1 MKFCHLPMLKTA
13 NQLLTCVLI
22 VALTACSHKSA
33 EEKTNSDPIVTGETI
48 RFPVVEGGPT
58 NLPVEQPA
66 EDSARSLSIP
76 GRLVWNEDHTVR
88 VVSPFN
94 GRVMQV
100 LVNQGDVVKAG
111 QTLAILSSAD
121 FGQAQA
127 DARKAEADARLAQQ
141 TLQRQKELFDAGII
155 AKKDLQQAQNDLADA
170 QTELE
175 RTSVRLKQLGADAS
189 SVNERFALK
198 APISG
203 VLVERHI
210 NTGQE
215 LRTDQGG
222 DTPQFVISDPSTL
235 WAQLDATEADLGRFH
250 PGTPLKL
257 RMVAYPNEIF
267 RATVE
272 LASDYIDP
280 VARTIKIRA
289 VVPNADHKLKAEMFT
304 NAEMI
309 LPAIAGLSIPPKA
322 VFLKGD
328 QNYVFIQSGKGEYTR
343 KAVKIGQESSGMVPI
358 LTGLDAH
365 DLVVIDGC
373 LYLEQLVET
382 AQYAPVTEPKKG
394 SATATTPAK

>member
-1 MKFCHLPMLKTA
+1 MKFSHTPTLQIVTK
-13 NQLLTCVLI
+13 LLTSMLLVSLI
-22 VALTACSHKSA
+22 GCSHKAA
-33 EEKTNSDPIVTGETI
+33 EEKTDGDPVVTGETI
-48 RFPVVEGGPT
+48 RFPVVEGGQT

-88 VVSPFN
+88 VLTPFN
-94 GRVMQV
+94 GRVIQV
-100 LVNQGDVVKAG
+100 LVNQGDTVKAG
-111 QTLAILSSAD
+111 QPLAILSSAD

-170 QTELE
+170 QTEFE

-198 APISG
+198 APIGG

-215 LRTDQGG
+215 LRTDQS
-222 DTPQFVISDPSTL
+222 DTPQFVISDPGSL

-250 PGTPLKL
+250 PGTSLKL

-289 VVPNADHKLKAEMFT
+289 VVPNPDHKLKAEMFT

-328 QNYVFIQSGKGEYTR
+328 QNYVFIQTGKGEYTR

-358 LTGLDAH
+358 LAGLDTH

-382 AQYAPVTEPKKG
+382 AQYAPVIDTKKG
-394 SATATTPAK
+394 GTTATTPAK